1 MAITGGIGTR
11 AISKNYPV
19 ETGLTPETTKT
30 EGRQVNL
37 VAQEESI
44 VSDKEKRTLK

>member
-1 MAITGGIGTR
+1 MTITGGVGTR

-19 ETGLTPETTKT
+19 ETGLTPETTRT

-37 VAQEESI
+37 VPEDGSI
-44 VSDKEKRTLK
+44 VPDKEKKTLR

>member
-1 MAITGGIGTR
+1 MSLTGGIGTK
-11 AISKNYPV
+11 AISNKYPV

-37 VAQEESI
+37 IPEESI
-44 VSDKEKRTLK
+44 VPEKEKETLR

>member
-1 MAITGGIGTR
+1 MSITGGIGTK

-30 EGRQVNL
+30 EGRQTNL
-37 VAQEESI
+37 VPEEES
-44 VSDKEKRTLK
+44 VVYDREKRTL